1 MENCVSMYHPA
12 PPMPKE
18 ASFVS
23 TPLFSRGSN
32 TAKNYFSRQLGR
44 LVGYAQKNPAVVS
57 GAGLGLLGGTWL
69 GNKAYEVQ
77 IPPVRALPRLEQRP
91 MIDPYYQNQ

>member
-1 MENCVSMYHPA
+1 MENCVSMYHLA
-12 PPMPKE
+12 HPMPKE
-18 ASFVS
+18 AGFVS
-23 TPLFSRGSN
+23 APPFSRGSN

-69 GNKAYEVQ
+69 GNKAYEAQ
-77 IPPVRALPRLEQRP
+77 IPQVRALPRLEQRP
-91 MIDPYYQNQ
+91 MIDPYYQN